1 MIGVNTT
8 YVIELY
14 DDVWSQVWTTDDVDD
29 ARDYVYIK
37 RNNGKRYRIVKHT
50 TEVIYE
56 NV

>member
-14 DDVWSQVWTTDDVDD
+14 DDVWSQVWTTDDLDD
-29 ARDYVYIK
+29 ARDYVHIK

-50 TEVIYE
+50 TEVL
-56 NV
+56 

>member
-14 DDVWSQVWTTDDVDD
+14 DDVWLPVWTTDDVDD
-29 ARDYVYIK
+29 AKDYVYLK
-37 RNNGKRYRIVKHT
+37 RKNGKRYRIIKHT

-56 NV
+56 R